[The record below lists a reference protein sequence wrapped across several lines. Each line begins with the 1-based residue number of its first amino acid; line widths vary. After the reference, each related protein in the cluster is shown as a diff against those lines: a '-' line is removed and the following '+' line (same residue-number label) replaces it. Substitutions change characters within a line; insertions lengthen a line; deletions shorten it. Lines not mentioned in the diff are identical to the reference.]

1 MQPLKMAKVLF
12 TLVFLKNNLFSSM
25 KICLTMHPQ
34 KTAFGGGNQFAL
46 NLVNYLEKSGVKVV
60 YELEPGINTIFIMD
74 PRILKFNKID
84 LPQIINYKK
93 NNPNVKV
100 IHRVNDCDKPR
111 GEIDN
116 LDKHLMDAFKIDD
129 LIIFVSDWTKNYFI
143 KEKKCDVQKKSI
155 VINNGCNRNYF
166 YPNFQKKLSNKIKI
180 ITHHW
185 SSNAFK
191 GKDIYIKL
199 DEWIKD
205 KDYEFIYIGREFP
218 GTPKNS
224 KVIGPFFGLE
234 LANHIREGDI
244 YISASQWENCPMHVV
259 EAFACG
265 LPVLYYENI
274 GGGVEIGKAHGGE
287 SFKDF
292 EELTQKLEIIKNN
305 YDEYRKKINHKILD
319 GDLCS
324 KKYTEEILKLK

>member
-1 MQPLKMAKVLF
+1 M
-12 TLVFLKNNLFSSM
+12 
-25 KICLTMHPQ
+25 TMHPQ

-46 NLVNYLEKSGVKVV
+46 NLVDYLEKKNIKVV
-60 YELEPGINTIFIMD
+60 YELEPGIKAIFIMD
-74 PRILKFNKID
+74 PRILKYNKIN
-84 LPQIINYKK
+84 LSQIIEFKK
-93 NNPNVKV
+93 NNPNVKI

-116 LDKHLMDAFKIDD
+116 LDKFLIDTFKVAD
-129 LIIFVSDWTKNYFI
+129 LIVFVSEWTKNYFI
-143 KEKKCDVQKKSI
+143 KEKKCDVAKKSI

-166 YPNFQKKLSNKIKI
+166 YPLPKKKISNKIKI

-191 GKDIYIKL
+191 GKDIYEKL
-199 DEWIKD
+199 DEWVKD

-218 GTPKNS
+218 GTPRNT

-234 LANHIREGDI
+234 LSNHIREGDI
-244 YISASQWENCPMHVV
+244 YISASHYENCPMHVI
-259 EAFACG
+259 EGLACG
-265 LPVLYYENI
+265 LPLIYYENI

-287 SFKDF
+287 SFGNF
-292 EELTQKLEIIKNN
+292 EELVEKLELIRSK
-305 YDEYRKKINHKILD
+305 YDEYRKKINYKLLD

-324 KKYTEEILKLK
+324 QKYTDEINKLLMNNIS